1 MPKAWTF
8 LFEKFAKFTGYI
20 MKRRYYLMKNNNFW
34 VYREDTNLI
43 TKIMCDLD
51 DGSLD
56 WRWIASIIV
65 LSHVTGKLLGL

>member
-1 MPKAWTF
+1 
-8 LFEKFAKFTGYI
+8 
-20 MKRRYYLMKNNNFW
+20 MKNNNFW